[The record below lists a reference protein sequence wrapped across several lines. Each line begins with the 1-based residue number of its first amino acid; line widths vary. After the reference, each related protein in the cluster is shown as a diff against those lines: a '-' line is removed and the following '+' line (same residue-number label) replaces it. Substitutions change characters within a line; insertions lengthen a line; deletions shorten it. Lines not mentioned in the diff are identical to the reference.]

1 MKKLLLTLWMLFFF
15 VASAFAAININTA
28 DQQTLESLPGIG
40 PAKAKA
46 IIEYRNDQGSFQS
59 LDELTNVK
67 GIGDKLLEKI
77 KADIEL

>member
-1 MKKLLLTLWMLFFF
+1 MKKLLLTLWMVFFF
-15 VASAFAAININTA
+15 VASAFAAININIA

-46 IIEYRNDQGSFQS
+46 IIEYRNDHGSFQS
-59 LDELTNVK
+59 LEQLTNVK

-77 KADIEL
+77 KAEIEL

>member
-1 MKKLLLTLWMLFFF
+1 MKKILLTLWMVFFF
-15 VASAFAAININTA
+15 VASAFAAVNINTA

-46 IIEYRNDQGSFQS
+46 IIEYRNDHGSFQS
-59 LDELTNVK
+59 LEELTNIK
-67 GIGDKLLEKI
+67 GIGDKVLKKI